1 MLDTIQF
8 AEEMKRVLGLPASH
22 NVDIEKPIC
31 KLSTDEVL
39 SPDGFDLRI
48 GRRVF
53 HFNLKQNESL
63 IRSILVSSCIPQEIK
78 NEVNA
83 VLKFSRGEYKGTRT
97 IFEKGKNHS
106 NYCRVCLGID
116 YYLGLDGT
124 PTFKKDAIDVL
135 QKDETDELVYIKDRK
150 LRARAVFLMGKYEEQ
165 KRSKYYK
172 LAADIDRE
180 NAGYSREYAS
190 FLFNK
195 NRRLDAYPYYKHA
208 ADLGDIE
215 ACHMTGISYAL
226 GFNEVNEGKNE
237 SHCSTLL
244 ALPYLRKSNRP
255 ERYAYIGHCREW
267 SIISYGDWNLWEKSC
282 EEIKK
287 GVELGFS
294 TCYEALA
301 WLYYHRAQYFLQ
313 NNEKKEALTCYK
325 KAYNLF
331 QMFYSGKTPSLL
343 SWYYG
348 QEEAFHKT
356 RLWYKINLI
365 EKKKEEIEVQISKLS

>member
-8 AEEMKRVLGLPASH
+8 AREMKRVLGLPASH

-48 GRRVF
+48 GQRVF

-63 IRSILVSSCIPQEIK
+63 NSFILVSSCILQETK

-83 VLKFSRGEYKGTRT
+83 VLKFTRGEYKGTRT
-97 IFEKGKNHS
+97 IFEKGKNRS

-124 PTFKKDAIDVL
+124 PTFKKDAISVL
-135 QKDETDELVYIKDRK
+135 QKNETDELAYIKDRK
-150 LRARAVFLMGKYEEQ
+150 LRARAVSLIGKFDEQ

-172 LAADIDRE
+172 LAADIDCE
-180 NAGYSREYAS
+180 NADYSREYAS

-195 NRRLDAYPYYKHA
+195 NRRLDAHPYYEHA

-226 GFNEVNEGKNE
+226 GFNKANEGE
-237 SHCSTLL
+237 SYCNCDYFF
-244 ALPYLRKSNRP
+244 ALRYLRRSNKP
-255 ERYAYIGHCREW
+255 ERFAYIAKV
-267 SIISYGDWNLWEKSC
+267 GDNWYWCDSDNWNLWEESC

-287 GVELGFS
+287 GVDLGYAI
-294 TCYEALA
+294 CYEALA
-301 WLYYHRAQYFLQ
+301 WRYYCRANYLRD
-313 NNEKKEALTCYK
+313 NNKKCDALTWYRT
-325 KAYNLF
+325 AYALYQHF
-331 QMFYSGKTPSLL
+331 DSGKWPNLL
-343 SWYYG
+343 LWYFN
-348 QEEAFHKT
+348 QNEAFNKS
-356 RLWYKINLI
+356 RLWYLKNLI
-365 EKKKEEIEVQISKLS
+365 ERRKKEIETEISKL